1 MVTMKKSSRKVRF
14 LTTVMAGAMVM
25 TAAASVTASAQ
36 TSDNAPTASVSVNK
50 MPQKTAQAIQEAA
63 RSNHLRDCR
72 WEQLTTLRGVK
83 KEVTV
88 LNCGGYTAKNVKLY
102 GRKIVSVDHNG
113 EYVLGDW
120 ELLGGGASTLSG
132 IGLGGYSLTISGDY
146 AAFAFS
152 FDIKGG
158 TDFPYS
164 GVFWNDVYNYGWDE
178 INIELSGTCRMAD
191 IEICVGGKKV
201 VDEWNCSSHTE
212 WLPN

>member
-1 MVTMKKSSRKVRF
+1 MKKSSRKVKA
-14 LTTVMAGAMVM
+14 LTAVLAGAMVM
-25 TAAASVTASAQ
+25 TTAASVTASAQ
-36 TSDNAPTASVSVNK
+36 TSQICDNTLTAVNK
-50 MPQKTAQAIQEAA
+50 TTQQMQEAA
-63 RSNHLRDCR
+63 RTNHLRDRR

-102 GRKIVSVDHNG
+102 GRKIVSVDNKG
-113 EYVLGDW
+113 EYVLGNW

-146 AAFAFS
+146 VSFAFS
-152 FDIKGG
+152 FDVKGG

-191 IEICVGGKKV
+191 IEISVGGRKV

-212 WLPN
+212 WTPN

>member
-1 MVTMKKSSRKVRF
+1 MVKMKKSSRKVKA
-14 LTTVMAGAMVM
+14 LTAVLAGAMVM
-25 TAAASVTASAQ
+25 TTAASVTASAQ
-36 TSDNAPTASVSVNK
+36 TSQIYDNTLTAVNK
-50 MPQKTAQAIQEAA
+50 TTQQMQEAA
-63 RSNHLRDCR
+63 PTNHLRDRR

-102 GRKIVSVDHNG
+102 GRKIVSVDNKG
-113 EYVLGDW
+113 EYVLGNW

-146 AAFAFS
+146 VSFAFS
-152 FDIKGG
+152 FDVKGG

-191 IEICVGGKKV
+191 IEISVGGRKV

-212 WLPN
+212 WTPN

>member
-1 MVTMKKSSRKVRF
+1 MVKMKKSSRKVKA
-14 LTTVMAGAMVM
+14 LTAVLAGAMVM
-25 TAAASVTASAQ
+25 TTAASVTASAQ
-36 TSDNAPTASVSVNK
+36 TSQICDNTLTAVNK
-50 MPQKTAQAIQEAA
+50 TTQQMQEAA
-63 RSNHLRDCR
+63 RTNHLRDRR

-102 GRKIVSVDHNG
+102 GRKIVSVDNKG
-113 EYVLGDW
+113 EYVLGNW

-146 AAFAFS
+146 VSFAFS
-152 FDIKGG
+152 FDVKSG

-191 IEICVGGKKV
+191 IEISVGGRKV

-212 WLPN
+212 WTPN